1 MSQKA
6 IFSILGVLVLLVLVG
21 GACTSGFAAGA
32 FFAPQANEI
41 VSGLGFDL
49 GTAPATAAPSAQAN
63 TPDNLEELFKPF
75 WQVWQLAHAEY
86 VKQPL
91 DDTALM
97 RGAIR
102 GMLES
107 LGDEHTAYME
117 PVQYKDL
124 TSELNGSYEG
134 IGAWVDS
141 RGDFLTIISPMPGS
155 PAEKGGLKAGDQIVG
170 IDGKDMKGT
179 DPELVRQKVL
189 GPKGSVVTLTI
200 LRKDVEN
207 PFDVKITRERIS
219 VPSVE
224 SKMLDGDIAY
234 VRLFTFGDKTGDDLH
249 KELEK
254 LMENNPKG
262 LILDLRNNGGGYL
275 KTAIQIASEFIG
287 DGVVMYE
294 QYGSGKRQT
303 FYADPG
309 GLATKVPMVVLVNE
323 GSASASEI
331 VAGAIQDRG
340 RGKLVGVK
348 SFGKGSVQNIEPLS
362 DNQGAVRIT
371 IALWLTPKE
380 RQIHQIGL
388 TPDVVVELT
397 DEDINANKD
406 PQLQKAIDTLLNK

>member
-6 IFSILGVLVLLVLVG
+6 VFSILGVLVVLVLVG

-41 VSGLGFDL
+41 VSGLGVEL

-75 WQVWQLAHAEY
+75 WQVWQLVHAEY

-224 SKMLDGDIAY
+224 SKMLEGDIAY

>member
-75 WQVWQLAHAEY
+75 WQVWQLVHAEY

>member
-6 IFSILGVLVLLVLVG
+6 VFSILGVLVVLVLVG

-75 WQVWQLAHAEY
+75 WQVWQLVHAEY

-224 SKMLDGDIAY
+224 SKMLEGDIAY

>member
-6 IFSILGVLVLLVLVG
+6 VFSILSVLVVLVLVG

-41 VSGLGFDL
+41 VSGLGVDL

-75 WQVWQLAHAEY
+75 WQVWQLVHAEY

-97 RGAIR
+97 RGAIH

-107 LGDEHTAYME
+107 LGDEHTSYME

-141 RGDFLTIISPMPGS
+141 RGDFLTIISPMPDS

-207 PFDVKITRERIS
+207 PFDVKITRERIT

-224 SKMLDGDIAY
+224 SKMLEGDIAY